1 MRTSNLTGISLE
13 YHLKIPCE
21 ITSIITTQIFL
32 NAAVNINLTTNRYG
46 FQQWN

>member
-1 MRTSNLTGISLE
+1 MRTSNLTDISLG

-32 NAAVNINLTTNRYG
+32 NAEVDINLTINRYG
-46 FQQWN
+46 SQQWN